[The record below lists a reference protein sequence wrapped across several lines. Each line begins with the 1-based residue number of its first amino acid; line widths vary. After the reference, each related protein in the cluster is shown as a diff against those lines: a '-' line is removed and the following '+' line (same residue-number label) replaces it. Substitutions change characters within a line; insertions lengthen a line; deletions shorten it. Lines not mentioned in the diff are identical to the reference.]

1 MEPLLQWL
9 FNGKLSF
16 ERKKNTCCQFYIE
29 VEEKAEE
36 AKQQNKGQGC

>member
-16 ERKKNTCCQFYIE
+16 ERKKNTCQFYIE